1 MARRKNSHIGSS
13 VENFLEKEGILASS
27 TLKAVK
33 AVVAWQIAEEMKRQN
48 ITKTRMAQRMDTSRA
63 QLDLL
68 LDDGRGVTLN
78 MIARAAKVL
87 NKNLV
92 VELR

>member
-63 QLDLL
+63 QLDRL